1 MRPARAPPNLHVH
14 IPSPRPRSLPSAAP
28 CPLPIGRCCLPVS
41 AKAGQKPGGAA
52 WRCRGSG
59 HSLRGLR
66 ADSTRRL
73 PIARPASQ
81 WQRGAIRSVPSITRG
96 HTRAAL
102 SRRYRQAG
110 SMKMHSR
117 PAKESQSGRGH
128 SSGRPCLRGQRSSGG
143 AALSVSPRLSVR
155 AWALSTA
162 TKGSPNPLHV

>member
-1 MRPARAPPNLHVH
+1 MFTFRVPGPGVYLPQRLARFPLVGAVCRFRQKLGKSPAE
-14 IPSPRPRSLPSAAP
+14 
-28 CPLPIGRCCLPVS
+28 PL
-41 AKAGQKPGGAA
+41 GGAVGPA
-52 WRCRGSG
+52 THCGAYVRI
-59 HSLRGLR
+59 
-66 ADSTRRL
+66 AL

-162 TKGSPNPLHV
+162 AKGSPNPLHV